1 MARYKNQLGQ
11 IVEVGSPE
19 LNLGLVAGLTP
30 LPDTGAITANDLTP
44 TSVITPIQP
53 QPSSIP
59 SVPEVPELNV
69 PETEAQK
76 LIEEIRALT
85 TEGAG
90 EATFKTEQEQLAG
103 VPEAQQAVDDLTQRL
118 RDLVR
123 EEKAIPLR
131 LQEEIKGRGVTKGG
145 LAPIQAGELRKNAIE
160 ALSVSALIDASS
172 NRLLSAQRKADRAVD
187 AKYAPIKAERD
198 AKLANLELI
207 LKSPLYTR
215 ADKERAEKQKAEQ
228 EKLKTDEK
236 TQEDT
241 MKEIL
246 KFAQTYMTNSGKEA
260 DSSVIQQ
267 FQDLALND
275 DIKREDIFAAQKIL
289 AGSGFAEKKV
299 DRTLSIS
306 EAKSFGVPFGI
317 KESEVIGKIPSKEI
331 QVEFTSSQI
340 ADGAA
345 NADLP
350 IAEFQKLDVD
360 TQNFFIN
367 RKSDIDAKKKLIDAA
382 KENKE

>member
-76 LIEEIRALT
+76 LTEEIRALT

-90 EATFKTEQEQLAG
+90 EATFKTEQERVAG

-118 RDLVR
+118 RDLAR

-187 AKYAPIKAERD
+187 AKYAPIKTER
-198 AKLANLELI
+198 
-207 LKSPLYTR
+207 
-215 ADKERAEKQKAEQ
+215 
-228 EKLKTDEK
+228 
-236 TQEDT
+236 
-241 MKEIL
+241 
-246 KFAQTYMTNSGKEA
+246 
-260 DSSVIQQ
+260 
-267 FQDLALND
+267 
-275 DIKREDIFAAQKIL
+275 
-289 AGSGFAEKKV
+289 
-299 DRTLSIS
+299 
-306 EAKSFGVPFGI
+306 EAKNH
-317 KESEVIGKIPSKEI
+317 KI
-331 QVEFTSSQI
+331 
-340 ADGAA
+340 
-345 NADLP
+345 
-350 IAEFQKLDVD
+350 
-360 TQNFFIN
+360 
-367 RKSDIDAKKKLIDAA
+367 
-382 KENKE
+382 